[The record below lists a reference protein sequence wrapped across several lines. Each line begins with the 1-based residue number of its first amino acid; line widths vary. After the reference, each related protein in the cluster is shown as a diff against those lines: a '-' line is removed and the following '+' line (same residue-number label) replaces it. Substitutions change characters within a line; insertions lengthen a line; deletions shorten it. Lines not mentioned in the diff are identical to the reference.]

1 MEEYMVPCMNK
12 SIFGID
18 CMGCGTQRS
27 LNLLLQGEFVE
38 AFKMFPAIYTLL
50 LFGITIT
57 LHLIDKK
64 RNYLKPIAILAITN
78 GIIMTVNYFYKIL
91 IN

>member
-1 MEEYMVPCMNK
+1 
-12 SIFGID
+12 
-18 CMGCGTQRS
+18 MGCGTQRS